1 MIRYTQFFSFVSLSL
16 FSLLLFFFDFIYS
29 AKKES
34 VHLKQCRRVVL
45 AMTISRLRN
54 GFERSGASGAE
65 RSFASF
71 FFRSWE
77 RESES
82 EKGICAPKTVPPRFT
97 RDYEWTERYTDR
109 TIYDLRFTITIYDLR
124 FTQSLSPFFCFISF
138 YEYGSDGA
146 LYTQAMCSPKLNHL
160 IAEGT

>member
-54 GFERSGASGAE
+54 GFERSGASE
-65 RSFASF
+65 RSGVLRRF
-71 FFRSWE
+71 FFVH
-77 RESES
+77 ESARARARKES
-82 EKGICAPKTVPPRFT
+82 VHLKRCRRVLLATTNEPSGIL
-97 RDYEWTERYTDR
+97 TERF
-109 TIYDLRFTITIYDLR
+109 TIYDLRLRFTIYDLLNLSLLSFVLFLSMNMVVMER
-124 FTQSLSPFFCFISF
+124 FIRRRCVRR
-138 YEYGSDGA
+138 
-146 LYTQAMCSPKLNHL
+146 N
-160 IAEGT
+160 